1 MIVIIILKKRI
12 LKIKINHK
20 NLNTKNL
27 LKIKILIL
35 SVNENLKLQQAK
47 PIILKIKNTQKSL
60 IQKTLKHLNSKRK
73 LMKKK

>member
-1 MIVIIILKKRI
+1 MIVKIILKKRI
-12 LKIKINHK
+12 LKIKINHR
-20 NLNTKNL
+20 NLNMKNL

-35 SVNENLKLQQAK
+35 SVNENLKPQQAK